1 MININTGSNKYTPN
15 PPKKSLWRIHGKS
28 VSSGL
33 ENDVSVDSDVTS
45 VKPSLESQKQQL
57 ESFKK
62 RIFAS
67 FQCLKYNNLIP
78 TVLVQSSN
86 LSGPTATGG
95 ALLEEP
101 LWRSPN
107 RGSPSGG
114 ACPEEPSQRS
124 SSGGALPGEPYWKGP
139 TGGACRASWSCF
151 QTAACPWS
159 VSRWASSPPSG
170 RRIAAQWQ
178 KRRRCGA
185 KAGGA
190 GASQS
195 GWAGWD
201 TDSSHT
207 PLAHTGISPADP
219 PRGPRQ
225 TARKHLETEQRGE
238 LEDEATFWGS
248 HPVSVLIRV
257 NLQDWRPEFS
267 HCFVINRSDR
277 AQMGRL

>member
-95 ALLEEP
+95 ALPEEP
-101 LWRSPN
+101 YWR
-107 RGSPSGG
+107 GPSGG
-114 ACPEEPSQRS
+114 ALI
-124 SSGGALPGEPYWKGP
+124 GGALVEGP
-139 TGGACRASWSCF
+139 
-151 QTAACPWS
+151 
-159 VSRWASSPPSG
+159 V
-170 RRIAAQWQ
+170 RR
-178 KRRRCGA
+178 
-185 KAGGA
+185 
-190 GASQS
+190 S
-195 GWAGWD
+195 
-201 TDSSHT
+201 
-207 PLAHTGISPADP
+207 P
-219 PRGPRQ
+219 PRGARLEEPYRGSPTGRALLEGHVGPAEAASRQ
-225 TARKHLETEQRGE
+225 QHVPDQCL
-238 LEDEATFWGS
+238 D
-248 HPVSVLIRV
+248 
-257 NLQDWRPEFS
+257 
-267 HCFVINRSDR
+267 
-277 AQMGRL
+277 GRLPHQADEE